1 MKVVAREENDFA
13 DTLKRYFGKK
23 GWYAHIFMF
32 IVMLTIPM
40 ILNT

>member
-1 MKVVAREENDFA
+1 MKVVDKEEHDFA
-13 DTLKRYFGKK
+13 DTLKRYFGKI
-23 GWYAHIFMF
+23 GWYMHIFMF